1 MGTLIDESLGNH
13 DEQNYIYERN
23 CSKAR
28 SLIVLKWTMLGFL
41 LTSSYKCV
49 LRGMMMEM
57 EYENAIETVEDV
69 LKSQRQF
76 FVLDHS
82 YQKKLLQI
90 DPREEVQQLQAKYY
104 EFQNKRVPEW
114 TNEGLKYIP

>member
-1 MGTLIDESLGNH
+1 MGTLIDESQGNH
-13 DEQNYIYERN
+13 DQQNYIYERN

-28 SLIVLKWTMLGFL
+28 SLIVLKWAVLGFL

-69 LKSQRQF
+69 LKSQRQL

-82 YQKKLLQI
+82 YQKKLLQM
-90 DPREEVQQLQAKYY
+90 DPREEVQQLQPKYF
-104 EFQNKRVPEW
+104 EFQNYRVPEW
-114 TNEGLKYIP
+114 TNEG